1 MTNDEIRMTNEC
13 QISKDNW
20 EWHRQLKRAFRASS
34 FLLLPAMLLVCGCGK
49 KKAAVN
55 APTEAPVVVKPTL
68 LTEADRLGLAGRVP
82 ADVEF
87 CVSSVQLKKHAEALQ
102 ASRWWGKMMAF
113 LEDKAPTPEKTG
125 SVMLDEAFLAFGK
138 DSVKSLLLLRQLN
151 DLYNETAYRG
161 MMSGGVLAGLGTS
174 FDAKKLMEVA
184 LRDPAVLEALILL
197 LERFEM
203 PPVMIGVASPEPGQA
218 MKRFSDLL
226 HLSDWLGDAPQSRI
240 VTAQGEKITVNEIAM
255 DQVLTAE
262 RRRQWLEVLAQ
273 AVPGITP
280 EMKDRMARGLEVLAR
295 KKWVLALGLG
305 AQSAYVAVGK
315 SKDQIRLAN
324 SVEDSILARPE
335 LRTLDGH
342 ALKGL
347 GLITCW
353 DGVFWD
359 VLQSDHPFQPIVSGL
374 LAGLQ
379 TEKTFS
385 GLARALEPVVI
396 ELAAAERAFYH
407 SEHTNG
413 AAVAWWD
420 GGLQIEMAGGFSKAD
435 TEVLAKASQFSV
447 VLDEP
452 ELAFGIS
459 GQGSGT
465 GTGTG
470 RAYFEAW
477 MRTVHAAAHELV
489 KAGVGGEQ
497 SVAIVKLADEAVL
510 PSLIDL
516 YDGTKTIWQKA
527 LSGDGAF
534 ILDVGGKM
542 PPLPGL
548 PPGGEA
554 VPLPRF
560 ASVHEIKNCALIGV
574 SWQNMEAALQ
584 KLLKNVPSPQPIEL
598 PKVVVKRN
606 GDLMSYSYELPFD
619 SKELGPCASLNDQLF
634 MLGTSRVQQHHL
646 AEILKQSNANPAKG
660 MRAKLSIIKLR
671 EFLKAFA
678 SVRAQSGGVAEMK
691 AALKWLE
698 PFEVLDLRL
707 WSEEGMGKGRMS
719 WQMHDVLSYD

>member
-1 MTNDEIRMTNEC
+1 V
-13 QISKDNW
+13 
-20 EWHRQLKRAFRASS
+20 KRLFRASS
-34 FLLLPAMLLVCGCGK
+34 FVILVSSLLLCGCGK
-49 KKAAVN
+49 KKAAVKP
-55 APTEAPVVVKPTL
+55 AEEAPVVVKPTL

-87 CVSSVQLKKHAEALQ
+87 CVSSVQFKKHAEALQ
-102 ASRWWGKMMAF
+102 ASRWWGQILAF
-113 LEDKAPTPEKTG
+113 VEDKAPTPDKTG
-125 SVMLDEAFLAFGK
+125 SVKVDEAFLAFGK
-138 DSVKSLLLLRQLN
+138 DSAKSLVLLRQLN

-203 PPVMIGVASPEPGQA
+203 PPVMIGVASPEPGQV

-324 SVEDSILARPE
+324 SVEDSMLARPE
-335 LRTLDGH
+335 LRTLDAH

-347 GLITCW
+347 GLVSCW
-353 DGVFWD
+353 DGVFLD
-359 VLQSDHPFQPIVSGL
+359 VLQSDHPFQPIVRGVL
-374 LAGLQ
+374 VGLQ
-379 TEKTFS
+379 TEKTFA
-385 GLARALEPVVI
+385 GMARALEPQVI
-396 ELAAAERAFYH
+396 ELAAAERAYYR

-420 GGLQIEMAGGFSKAD
+420 GGVQMEMAGGLSTAD
-435 TEVLAKASQFSV
+435 TTMLAKASQFSV

-452 ELAFGIS
+452 ELVFGMS
-459 GQGSGT
+459 GQGS

-477 MRTVHAAAHELV
+477 MRTAHAAAHELV

-497 SVAIVKLADEAVL
+497 SAAIFKLADQAVL
-510 PSLIDL
+510 PSVIEL

-560 ASVHEIKNCALIGV
+560 ASVHEIKNRALIGV
-574 SWQNMEAALQ
+574 SWQNMESALQ
-584 KLLKNVPSPQPIEL
+584 RLLKNVPSPQPIEL
-598 PKVVVKRN
+598 PKVVVKRS

-619 SKELGPCASLNDQLF
+619 SRELGPCASLNDQLF
-634 MLGTSRVQQHHL
+634 MLGTSRVQQSQL
-646 AEILKQSNANPAKG
+646 AEILKQPGASPG
-660 MRAKLSIIKLR
+660 MRLKLSITKLR
-671 EFLKAFA
+671 EFLKSFA
-678 SVRAQSGGVAEMK
+678 SVRAQSGGVAELK

>member
-1 MTNDEIRMTNEC
+1 
-13 QISKDNW
+13 
-20 EWHRQLKRAFRASS
+20 
-34 FLLLPAMLLVCGCGK
+34 
-49 KKAAVN
+49 
-55 APTEAPVVVKPTL
+55 
-68 LTEADRLGLAGRVP
+68 
-82 ADVEF
+82 
-87 CVSSVQLKKHAEALQ
+87 
-102 ASRWWGKMMAF
+102 
-113 LEDKAPTPEKTG
+113 
-125 SVMLDEAFLAFGK
+125 
-138 DSVKSLLLLRQLN
+138 
-151 DLYNETAYRG
+151 
-161 MMSGGVLAGLGTS
+161 
-174 FDAKKLMEVA
+174 
-184 LRDPAVLEALILL
+184 
-197 LERFEM
+197 
-203 PPVMIGVASPEPGQA
+203 
-218 MKRFSDLL
+218 
-226 HLSDWLGDAPQSRI
+226 
-240 VTAQGEKITVNEIAM
+240 
-255 DQVLTAE
+255 
-262 RRRQWLEVLAQ
+262 VLAQ

-305 AQSAYVAVGK
+305 TQSAYVAVGK

-324 SVEDSILARPE
+324 SVEDSMLARPE
-335 LRTLDGH
+335 LRTLDAH

-347 GLITCW
+347 GLVSCW
-353 DGVFWD
+353 DGVFLD
-359 VLQSDHPFQPIVSGL
+359 VLQSDHPFQPIVRGVL
-374 LAGLQ
+374 VGLQ
-379 TEKTFS
+379 TEKTFAGMVRS
-385 GLARALEPVVI
+385 LEPQVI
-396 ELAAAERAFYH
+396 ELAAAERAYYR

-420 GGLQIEMAGGFSKAD
+420 GGVQVEMAGGLSTAD
-435 TEVLAKASQFSV
+435 TAMLAKASQFSV

-452 ELAFGIS
+452 ELVFGMS
-459 GQGSGT
+459 GQGS

-477 MRTVHAAAHELV
+477 MRTAHAAAHELV

-497 SVAIVKLADEAVL
+497 SAAIFKLADQAVL
-510 PSLIDL
+510 PSVIEL

-560 ASVHEIKNCALIGV
+560 ASVHEIKNRALIGV
-574 SWQNMEAALQ
+574 SWQNMESALQ

-598 PKVVVKRN
+598 PKVVVKRS

-619 SKELGPCASLNDQLF
+619 SRELGPCASLNDQLF
-634 MLGTSRVQQHHL
+634 MLGTSRVQQSQL
-646 AEILKQSNANPAKG
+646 VEILKQPSASPG
-660 MRAKLSIIKLR
+660 MRLKLSITKLR
-671 EFLKAFA
+671 EFLKSFA
-678 SVRAQSGGVAEMK
+678 SVRAQSGGVAELK